1 MSSNIDKH
9 KHNGLRTYGGTEATN
24 AILGQN
30 GFDILVGAATTTGKR
45 YVANETGVATST
57 LIYKPEVRFWIALK
71 AIHGDDSSVIAKS
84 LQGDSL
90 SLSGNYTTSGST
102 NNIDISS
109 DDVINGCFQ
118 EVRICD
124 AVTYVIAYRG

>member
-30 GFDILVGAATTTGKR
+30 GFDILLVAATTTGKR
-45 YVANETGVATST
+45 YVANETCVATST

-71 AIHGDDSSVIAKS
+71 AIHGDDS
-84 LQGDSL
+84 
-90 SLSGNYTTSGST
+90 
-102 NNIDISS
+102 
-109 DDVINGCFQ
+109 
-118 EVRICD
+118 
-124 AVTYVIAYRG
+124 